1 MFYEFH
7 QNNTGGSFEVTD
19 TLCRRL
25 FIEADSEAEAITKAE
40 ELGCYWDGVV
50 KGIDCP
56 CCGDRWYRHPRLVDE
71 VTFGNIR
78 FSNIEE
84 YAQYLAN
91 NYGGWTTPEARI
103 FYADGKVV
111 EIKTARETRKGR

>member
-1 MFYEFH
+1 MFYEFS
-7 QNNTGGSFEVTD
+7 QNNSGGSFDVTD
-19 TLCRRL
+19 TLCHRL
-25 FIEADSEAEAITKAE
+25 FIEADSESEAIEKAE

-56 CCGDRWYRHPRLVDE
+56 CCGDRWYRNPDE
-71 VTFGNIR
+71 VEEVRFGNIR